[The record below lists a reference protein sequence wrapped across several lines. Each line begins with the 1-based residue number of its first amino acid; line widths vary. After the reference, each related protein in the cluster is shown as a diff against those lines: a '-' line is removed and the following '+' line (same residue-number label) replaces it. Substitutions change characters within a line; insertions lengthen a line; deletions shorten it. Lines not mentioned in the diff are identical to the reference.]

1 VVRLFVL
8 EGLALGAVSAVVGA
22 AVGGAIVLSLAATGI
37 SMKVAALS
45 IVALSTV
52 AALYPAF
59 TASRLEPR
67 EALQRA

>member
-1 VVRLFVL
+1 
-8 EGLALGAVSAVVGA
+8 
-22 AVGGAIVLSLAATGI
+22 VLSLAASGI
-37 SMKVAALS
+37 PMKVAALSWMAGGDRLYPALLASSVLRAALS

-67 EALQRA
+67 EALQRV

>member
-1 VVRLFVL
+1 MYSARHR
-8 EGLALGAVSAVVGA
+8 ADRSAQASSKRPVSSASAKRSSVARA
-22 AVGGAIVLSLAATGI
+22 AV
-37 SMKVAALS
+37 S

-59 TASRLEPR
+59 TASRLEPW